1 MRPKIC
7 VALPTSKHLHRQ
19 MIEGI
24 VDFANANG
32 PWQLF
37 LVTEDNPRS
46 GLRLSVRVQREGE
59 ELYLL
64 KHPLQCRASLH

>member
-19 MIEGI
+19 MIEGV

-37 LVTEDNPRS
+37 PVRS
-46 GLRLSVRVQREGE
+46 GRRRALRVLRRFASRAEDESRLRLSPVC
-59 ELYLL
+59 LP
-64 KHPLQCRASLH
+64 PLT